1 MSYKVIIN
9 KCESNG
15 KCVLEIDGRYFGYD
29 KVIVDP
35 YPETLYR
42 NKEDAYVFNR
52 PSEALAITTWHLGEN
67 FRVLPVQ

>member
-9 KCESNG
+9 KCESND

-42 NKEDAYVFNR
+42 NIEDAYVFKK
-52 PSEALAITTWHLGEN
+52 PSEALELTSWHPGEN
-67 FRVLPVQ
+67 FRILPV